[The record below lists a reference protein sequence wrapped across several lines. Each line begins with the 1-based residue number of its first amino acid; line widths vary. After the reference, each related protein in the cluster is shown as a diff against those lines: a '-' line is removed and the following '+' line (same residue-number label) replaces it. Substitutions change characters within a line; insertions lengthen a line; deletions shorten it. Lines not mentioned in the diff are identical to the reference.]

1 MTDYRWNI
9 ELQLIFEGNI
19 RTFDVGNYSA
29 ALSALEKSLIPAF
42 QSQWPDIKHAH
53 FTNFVLWLR
62 KLQSF

>member
-1 MTDYRWNI
+1 MTDYRVNI

-29 ALSALEKSLIPAF
+29 ALSALEKSLI

-53 FTNFVLWLR
+53 FTHFVLWLR